1 MHTRLNEHACCCC
14 SSTADPN
21 LTVEHVANVLSLLKR
36 NWYDYPSR
44 TSNSLCEQLGVPISK
59 EREIRRQHQ
68 SQLASLSAYIV
79 QFMPG
84 ISWAVIA
91 GALYYCCEERA
102 LQEAKRYIKRE
113 EGKLCAISA
122 NMTS

>member
-1 MHTRLNEHACCCC
+1 MLLFF
-14 SSTADPN
+14 SPADPT
-21 LTVEHVANVLSLLKR
+21 LTVEHLADVLSLLKW
-36 NWYDYPSR
+36 NWYDCRSGGI
-44 TSNSLCEQLGVPISK
+44 SLHAQLGVPISK
-59 EREIRRQHQ
+59 EQEIRGQHQ
-68 SQLASLSAYIV
+68 SQQLASLSAYIV
-79 QFMPG
+79 QFIPG

-91 GALYYCCEERA
+91 GTLYYHCEERA